1 MKFAFSV
8 VLMVITLLVVV
19 SAEAPEV
26 ENDVSDILERGRRT
40 CAKENESC
48 DVLKCCKGR
57 PCECNMFKQQCKC
70 GKRYLQVSFLW
81 RNWE

>member
-40 CAKENESC
+40 CAKRHFQLQELL
-48 DVLKCCKGR
+48 LKLKMTFR
-57 PCECNMFKQQCKC
+57 T
-70 GKRYLQVSFLW
+70 Y
-81 RNWE
+81 

>member
-40 CAKENESC
+40 CAK
-48 DVLKCCKGR
+48 R
-57 PCECNMFKQQCKC
+57 
-70 GKRYLQVSFLW
+70 KRIMRCAEMLQRTSM
-81 RNWE
+81 

>member
-48 DVLKCCKGR
+48 DVLEMLTKDVHVNATCLSSNDK
-57 PCECNMFKQQCKC
+57 
-70 GKRYLQVSFLW
+70 
-81 RNWE
+81 